1 MRKFIILL
9 FAITTLQIAFAE
21 DVIYL
26 TNGDDIKSLV
36 SEVTSTEVK
45 YKKVSNVDGPT
56 YTINKSD
63 ILMII
68 YANGEKDIFISSN
81 VKTEPSQQDYGA
93 NNTIQKDNN
102 QNIPVGIISYMGDKP
117 TAYNGKPIEEFQYID
132 IAKTNC
138 PAAYS
143 QYIKGSELKVGGN
156 VLLSLGVPIT
166 AAGIACLI
174 AGACVYN
181 PNYSNSG
188 GLIYITG
195 IVFTCVGTPIMIA
208 GIPLH
213 CVGKAMKKRSFDA
226 YNNCVSQ
233 MSYAPEL
240 QFKLMSN
247 GVGLG
252 MVF

>member
-1 MRKFIILL
+1 M
-9 FAITTLQIAFAE
+9 TLQIAFAE

-26 TNGDDIKSLV
+26 TNGDEIKSLV
-36 SEVTSTEVK
+36 SEVTSTTVK
-45 YKKVSNVDGPT
+45 YKKFSNVDGPT

-81 VKTEPSQQDYGA
+81 AKKEPLQQDYSA
-93 NNTIQKDNN
+93 NNTIQNSSEPN
-102 QNIPVGIISYMGDKP
+102 RPVGVISYMGDKP

-138 PAAYS
+138 PAAYT

-181 PNYSNSG
+181 PNYSYSG
-188 GLIYITG
+188 NLLYISG
-195 IVFTCVGTPIMIA
+195 IVFTCVGAPIMIT

-213 CVGKAMKKRSFDA
+213 CIGKTMKKRSFDT
-226 YNNCVSQ
+226 YNKNASQISCV
-233 MSYAPEL
+233 PEL